1 MIVAHTA
8 QNADGTTSVVVD
20 DGTTQT
26 ASRSHPPTTSIPSG
40 RRRALASPSW
50 LVHRVNSDFHLR
62 EEHYGDDAASLL
74 VQISWPAGRNE
85 APRVTTLRTCSR
97 ERC

>member
-1 MIVAHTA
+1 M
-8 QNADGTTSVVVD
+8 
-20 DGTTQT
+20 
-26 ASRSHPPTTSIPSG
+26 
-40 RRRALASPSW
+40 
-50 LVHRVNSDFHLR
+50 HRVNSDFHLR